1 MKVCA
6 LLLLSFAFAALGQ
19 APKHLTLD
27 QFPNA
32 DPSAVAP
39 LVNVTEIPTNPIASQ
54 SDALPSQKLGP
65 GDLISVSVSDFPDL
79 TRNFRIS
86 STGMLK
92 LPLLKEPILA
102 AGKDAS
108 DIEDELQR
116 ALIKDEI
123 LVQPVVSIAVLEYRS
138 VPVSVT
144 GAVKK
149 PVTFQAVGVVKLLDA
164 LNKAEGITQ
173 DAGAEVLV
181 TRPNPAG
188 SGPALTQRIS
198 LNGLMRE
205 ADPALNIR
213 LVGGEEIRVPPAGK
227 VYIVGNVKKPGVYP
241 IQDNNNNT
249 VFTALAMTEGQLS
262 FTSKKAYVYRHEAG
276 KADRVEIPVELS
288 KIIDRTGPDF
298 ELQANDIL
306 YIPEDRNKKLTSSI
320 IERIVGFG
328 TATGTG
334 ILVWH

>member
-6 LLLLSFAFAALGQ
+6 LLLLSFAFVVSGQ
-19 APKHLTLD
+19 APRHLTLD

-32 DPSAVAP
+32 DQSAVAP
-39 LVNVTEIPTNPIASQ
+39 LVNVTEIPTNPIANQ

-65 GDLISVSVSDFPDL
+65 LDLISISVSDCPDL
-79 TRNFRIS
+79 TRNFRINS
-86 STGMLK
+86 SGLLK
-92 LPLLKEPILA
+92 LPLLKEPIVA
-102 AGKDAS
+102 TGKDPS
-108 DIEDELQR
+108 DIEDEVQR
-116 ALIKDEI
+116 ALIKEEI
-123 LVQPVVSIAVLEYRS
+123 LVQPVVSVAVLEYRS

-164 LNKAEGITQ
+164 LNKAEGLAP

-188 SGPALTQRIS
+188 NGPALTRRIS
-198 LNGLMRE
+198 LNGLLRE

-227 VYIVGNVKKPGVYP
+227 VYVVGNVKKPGVYP
-241 IQDNNNNT
+241 IQDTSDNT
-249 VFTALAMTEGQLS
+249 IMTALAQCEGKLD
-262 FTSKKAYVYRHEAG
+262 FTSRTVYVYRREGG
-276 KADRVEIPVELS
+276 KADRVEIPVELA
-288 KIIDRTGPDF
+288 KIMGRKLQDF

-306 YIPEDRNKKLTSSI
+306 YVPEDKNRKLTNSI